1 MGKKKSSPVKIDE
14 ITDLRDRIY
23 SDEKHIQ
30 NIVKVVD
37 TLLQTLNEGKID
49 LLKEKLFIQELRKRL
64 NDW

>member
-49 LLKEKLFIQELRKRL
+49 LLKEKLFIQ
-64 NDW
+64 